1 MLLGSVY
8 GQITNDTLPVDDDDE
23 VDSIAMAES
32 VITIIGRIFET
43 IMLQRLD

>member
-8 GQITNDTLPVDDDDE
+8 GQLTNDTLPQDDDE

-32 VITIIGRIFET
+32 VITIIGRVFEIF
-43 IMLQRLD
+43 RF

>member
-8 GQITNDTLPVDDDDE
+8 GQVTNDTLPVQDDDE

-32 VITIIGRIFET
+32 VITIIGRVFE
-43 IMLQRLD
+43 ILMLQRLD